1 MTGTN
6 PAVPPGRPPPLG
18 ICQWFHYEA
27 YEDVERAVAL
37 LRELDV
43 RHLRTGISW
52 ADYHRPGGKA
62 WYDWQMSALDAAG
75 LDVLLS
81 VWHTPPSLGEAPRC
95 AAPPRRL
102 ADYAEFIGQVII
114 EYGDTFGAI
123 ELWNEPNNLYKWDF
137 ASFDPD
143 WRKFAT
149 MVDGAARAAHA
160 FGKQTV
166 LGGMMPVDPA
176 WLALMERHGA
186 LEAIDVVA
194 IHGFPRMWWDDAPSW
209 DDADRWQG
217 WPHKVASIA
226 AGAGGRPVWVSETG
240 FATWDREQGRPALHA
255 QQVRMLEAAVHAPA
269 ERVYWYSLVDLHPDR
284 EAIEGFHVDE
294 HEYHLGLVTFDGT
307 KKPAYARL
315 REVMGARSGGRCGGV
330 SVDADATV
338 AVAGPDASD

>member
-1 MTGTN
+1 MTGTS

-27 YEDVERAVAL
+27 YEDVERAVSL
-37 LRELDV
+37 LRELGV

-102 ADYAEFIGQVII
+102 ADYAEFVGQVIV

-160 FGKQTV
+160 FGKRTV

-194 IHGFPRMWWDDAPSW
+194 IHGFPRMWPWRRSTW
-209 DDADRWQG
+209 WRST
-217 WPHKVASIA
+217 ASRGCGGTTPR
-226 AGAGGRPVWVSETG
+226 AGTTPIGGRVGPTRWRRSP
-240 FATWDREQGRPALHA
+240 RER
-255 QQVRMLEAAVHAPA
+255 AVDP
-269 ERVYWYSLVDLHPDR
+269 
-284 EAIEGFHVDE
+284 
-294 HEYHLGLVTFDGT
+294 
-307 KKPAYARL
+307 
-315 REVMGARSGGRCGGV
+315 CG
-330 SVDADATV
+330 
-338 AVAGPDASD
+338 